1 MTLAASVGAEW
12 FRVRIL
18 KRVKALTGSKASK
31 DFLVRLVDTGKVEL
45 VSLSSMKILEKQFF
59 SLPSQVRI
67 LIAVRSLDCSVKAIR
82 ADLDGIKK
90 AGEEATVWLRE
101 VCRGK
106 SLVGHVIAR
115 QGERLSIVLYDTT
128 VEDLD
133 ININKEMIDL
143 GLTAMKEA

>member
-1 MTLAASVGAEW
+1 MVQGEDLEESKGLDRLQGQQGLPGQAGGHWEGGVGVSQLHEDSREA
-12 FRVRIL
+12 IL
-18 KRVKALTGSKASK
+18 LSTQS
-31 DFLVRLVDTGKVEL
+31 GKNL
-45 VSLSSMKILEKQFF
+45 DCCD
-59 SLPSQVRI
+59 
-67 LIAVRSLDCSVKAIR
+67 SLDCSVKAIR

-90 AGEEATVWLRE
+90 GGEEATVWLRE

>member
-1 MTLAASVGAEW
+1 MLIVDPGLTLAASVGAEW

-18 KRVKALTGSKASK
+18 KRMKALTGSKASK

-59 SLPSQVRI
+59 SLPSQ
-67 LIAVRSLDCSVKAIR
+67 AVR

-90 AGEEATVWLRE
+90 SGEEATVWLRE

-143 GLTAMKEA
+143 GLTAM